1 MGTRETAE
9 DVVALA
15 KGGDLDGI
23 GAKYWSDDVV
33 SREGTDG
40 PMARIEGRAAVEA
53 KGEWWY
59 GAHDVHSI
67 ETYGP
72 WVNGD
77 QFSVRWVMDVTVKES
92 GERMTVDEIALYTLR
107 DGKIVEEAFFY

>member
-1 MGTRETAE
+1 MGTREIAE

-15 KGGDLDGI
+15 KAGDLDGI

-33 SREGTDG
+33 SREAMDG
-40 PMARIEGRAAVEA
+40 PMARIEGKAAAEA

-72 WVNGD
+72 WVNGE

-92 GERMTVDEIALYTLR
+92 GERMTMDEIALYTLR